1 MKVAFIGGGSYS
13 WGPAL
18 LGDLA
23 LSTALS
29 GTVCLMDINPVAGER
44 LQRLGQMYAA
54 RQQAP
59 LNVTYTASLP
69 DALEGAD
76 FVILSI
82 TTGGLEAMRGD
93 LEIPETYGIYQA
105 VGDAVG
111 PGGIARTL
119 RNVPVVV
126 EIARQMERYCPDGW
140 LINVTNTMTT
150 LCRAVT
156 KATTVRTIGLC
167 HELRSVQRKTR
178 RLLGADDG
186 LETWRVAGI
195 NHFPWLVSPD
205 RAALL
210 ALRDRLVRAMPAP
223 DAHGDSGQDNFRV
236 KIDLLDLYG
245 TFPAA
250 GDRHVCE
257 FIPGYL
263 RSPAEAFDRYG
274 VVLTT
279 IRHREANLAADTEAV
294 VRQLDG
300 RDPIEIT
307 YSGEQV
313 VPIMEALSGAESH
326 VSISISGWHPGEF
339 VVNIPNRGQIQGLP
353 PAVVVECMATIDRDG
368 VHPVAAPPLPDG
380 VLAWLQKHVA
390 THELVV
396 EAALQ
401 QRFDLALQA
410 LRNDPLSYRL
420 SGSEAARLLE
430 DLIASNDRFLPVQM
444 RWRRARE
451 I

>member
-1 MKVAFIGGGSYS
+1 MKLAFIGGGSYS

-18 LGDLA
+18 LGDLT
-23 LSTALS
+23 LSTALN
-29 GTVCLMDINPVAGER
+29 GTVCLMDVNPVAGER
-44 LQRLGQMYAA
+44 LQRLGQMYVT

-69 DALEGAD
+69 EALEGAD
-76 FVILSI
+76 FVVLSI
-82 TTGGLEAMRGD
+82 TTGGLGAMRGD

-126 EIARQMERYCPDGW
+126 EIARQMERYCPDAW

-167 HELRSVQRKTR
+167 HELRSVQRKLR
-178 RLLGADDG
+178 RLLGSDDG
-186 LETWRVAGI
+186 LDTWRVAGI

-205 RAALL
+205 GATLMELRERLARVMPTPDLL
-210 ALRDRLVRAMPAP
+210 
-223 DAHGDSGQDNFRV
+223 GDSGQDNFRV
-236 KIDLLDLYG
+236 KMDLLDLYG

-279 IRHREANLAADTEAV
+279 IRHREVNLAADTEAV

-300 RDPIEIT
+300 RDRIEIT

-313 VPIMEALSGAESH
+313 VPIMEALSGTESH
-326 VSISISGWHPGEF
+326 PSISGGHPGEF
-339 VVNIPNRGQIQGLP
+339 VVNIPNRGQVQGLP
-353 PAVVVECMATIDRDG
+353 DDVVVECMATIDRDG
-368 VHPVAAPPLPDG
+368 IHPVVTPPLPG
-380 VLAWLQKHVA
+380 GILAWVQNHVA

-396 EAALQ
+396 EAALE

-410 LRNDPLSYRL
+410 LRNDPLCYRL
-420 SGSEAARLLE
+420 SGSEARSLLEVLITHNDQFLPARLH
-430 DLIASNDRFLPVQM
+430 
-444 RWRRARE
+444 WRRV
-451 I
+451 